1 MSATPRS
8 PLLDALDWV
17 DYAFQPAG
25 EPPPDDA
32 AYAHQLH
39 SAVVLTDTHTIPPKS
54 GDADGVIATGH
65 RPVAVYTADCL
76 PVLFADSQQKQVA
89 AVHAG
94 LQGTLAGVLYRAV
107 AHLCERGATPA
118 SLTVAIGPALAPC
131 CFELDRQRLAEIEQ
145 MPDMPLPLRYYAV
158 QPHNPGA
165 QRPQAVA
172 TRGGVWFD
180 LPYLATQMLIKAGI
194 PAENIDPV
202 HQCTYC
208 TTEAG
213 SSYRF
218 NTHHGS
224 GYRSRYS
231 WIRRR

>member
-1 MSATPRS
+1 MSAMPRS

-25 EPPPDDA
+25 ALPPEDA
-32 AYAHQLH
+32 AYGHQRH
-39 SAVVLTDTHTIPPKS
+39 SAVVLTDIHNIPPKRCES
-54 GDADGVIATGH
+54 DGVIATGH

-76 PVLFADSQQKQVA
+76 PVLFADSQQQQVA

-107 AHLCERGATPA
+107 EQLCARGATPQ

-131 CFELDRQRLAEIEQ
+131 CFELDRQRLADIAQ
-145 MPDMPLPLRYYAV
+145 LPGIPLPLRYYHQ
-158 QPHNPGA
+158 QPHNPQA
-165 QRPQAVA
+165 QRPQARA
-172 TRGGVWFD
+172 TREGIWFD
-180 LPYLATQMLIKAGI
+180 LPHLAKQMLTDAGV
-194 PAENIDPV
+194 PAGQIDQID
-202 HQCTYC
+202 QCTYC
-208 TTEAG
+208 TTESG

-218 NTHHGS
+218 NTHHSS

>member
-1 MSATPRS
+1 MSAMPRS

-25 EPPPDDA
+25 EPPPADA
-32 AYAHQLH
+32 AYGHQRH
-39 SAVVLTDTHTIPPKS
+39 SAVVLTDIHNVPPKS
-54 GDADGVIATGH
+54 CDADGVIATGH

-76 PVLFADSQQKQVA
+76 PVLMADSQQKQVA
-89 AVHAG
+89 AIHAG

-107 AHLCERGATPA
+107 ERLCERGAMPR

-131 CFELDRQRLAEIEQ
+131 CFELDRQRLTDIEQ
-145 MPDMPLPLRYYAV
+145 LPGMPLPLRYHNV
-158 QPHNPGA
+158 QPHNPDA

-172 TRGGVWFD
+172 TRDGAWFD
-180 LPYLATQMLIKAGI
+180 LPHLATQMLIKAGI
-194 PAENIDPV
+194 PAEQID
-202 HQCTYC
+202 HIDQCTYC

>member
-1 MSATPRS
+1 MSAMPRS

-25 EPPPDDA
+25 EPPPEDT
-32 AYAHQLH
+32 AYGHQRH
-39 SAVVLTDTHTIPPKS
+39 SAVVVTDIHNFPPKS
-54 GDADGVIATGH
+54 CDADGVIATGH

-76 PVLFADSQQKQVA
+76 PVLFADRQEKQVA

-107 AHLCERGATPA
+107 EQLCERGATPQ

-131 CFELDRQRLAEIEQ
+131 CFELDRQRLADIERL
-145 MPDMPLPLRYYAV
+145 PGIPLPLRYHEQQPRNPYAL
-158 QPHNPGA
+158 
-165 QRPQAVA
+165 RPQAVA
-172 TRGGVWFD
+172 TQAGIWFD
-180 LPYLATQMLIKAGI
+180 LPQLAKQMLVSTGI
-194 PAENIDPV
+194 PAAQIDLIPL
-202 HQCTYC
+202 CTYC
-208 TTEAG
+208 ATESG